1 VTTVLIELQQ
11 LREQIKEKDALLKEA
26 AECLEVAWARIEHQ
40 GMLIDTLEKALKD
53 MLEEYRG

>member
-26 AECLEVAWARIEHQ
+26 AECLEVAWARIEH
-40 GMLIDTLEKALKD
+40 LEST
-53 MLEEYRG
+53 LEEYRG